1 MSMAWVW
8 VAIPICIFLSSVAT
22 TWIRAKY
29 GYPIEPRGPHGRRSR
44 GEWHVPAGAPGQVD
58 KLKDALA
65 ASESKLA
72 KLEARVRVLEKI
84 VTDTSSRLGEEI
96 ERLRD

>member
-1 MSMAWVW
+1 MNITWVW

-29 GYPIEPRGPHGRRSR
+29 GYPIEPRGRRSR
-44 GEWHVPAGAPGQVD
+44 GEWHVPARMSGPAE

-65 ASESKLA
+65 PGEAKLA
-72 KLEARVRVLEKI
+72 QLEERVRVLETI

-96 ERLRD
+96 DRLRD

>member
-1 MSMAWVW
+1 MNMTWVW

-29 GYPIEPRGPHGRRSR
+29 GYPIEPRGRRSR
-44 GEWHVPAGAPGQVD
+44 GEWHVPTGAPGQAE

-65 ASESKLA
+65 SSEAKLA
-72 KLEARVRVLEKI
+72 QLEERVRVLEKI

-96 ERLRD
+96 DRLRD